1 MTNPTGFK
9 PSRRWLPITL
19 SAAALA
25 VAACSSSPSATTSA
39 VSGSGGGC
47 TAPSTVTIAE
57 NTIPIQLSLNMAE
70 GLGYF
75 RSVEQTCHT
84 QINFDVIEQP
94 TAMIPALFANQA
106 QFIAVGTGN
115 ILDAAVQG
123 KKFLVLLS
131 TGQGGGGVLVAN
143 TADKSKGTGLQ
154 ALKNYGAGSTWAVG
168 SLGGP
173 SQLISDALLDSLG
186 INYKKVTFVPVGTS
200 GLVAAVASNKAA
212 IGFASPSEAGA
223 GEAAGQTYSVMYTAS
238 KAVYNALG
246 YFSEGAFATTPTFA
260 QKYPELTQL
269 LVNAEVKG
277 LIACRTYFNNP
288 TGALQLM
295 PASFQATA
303 NKTAWDNTWQETAFA
318 AAPLTGL
325 ITQQDLAN
333 EVTMSVKY
341 GLLPAG
347 SQLPA
352 GTADTSWVTKAYQQL
367 HLPAPTGEMLSSFLS
382 NSPK

>member
-1 MTNPTGFK
+1 
-9 PSRRWLPITL
+9 
-19 SAAALA
+19 
-25 VAACSSSPSATTSA
+25 
-39 VSGSGGGC
+39 
-47 TAPSTVTIAE
+47 VTIAE

-75 RSVEQTCHT
+75 RKVEQACHT

-143 TADKSKGTGLQ
+143 AADKPKGTGVE
-154 ALKNYGAGSTWAVG
+154 ALKNYGAGTTWAVG

-173 SQLISDALLDSLG
+173 SQLISDALLSSLG
-186 INYKKVTFVPVGTS
+186 IDYKKVTFVPVGTS
-200 GLVAAVASNKAA
+200 GLVAAVASKKAA

-223 GEAAGQTYSVMYTAS
+223 GAAANQTYSVMYTAS
-238 KAVYNALG
+238 KAVYDALG
-246 YFSEGAFATTPTFA
+246 YFSEGAFATTPAFA
-260 QKYPELTQL
+260 KKYPELTQQ
-269 LVNAEVKG
+269 LVNAEVRG
-277 LIACRTYFNNP
+277 LVACRRYFNNAS
-288 TGALQLM
+288 GALKLM

-303 NKTAWDNTWQETAFA
+303 NKAAWNSTWKESAFA
-318 AAPLTGL
+318 AAPLTGV
-325 ITQQDLAN
+325 ITQQELTD
-333 EVTMSVKY
+333 EVSMSVKF

-352 GTADTSWVTKAYQQL
+352 ETADTSWVKKAYQQL
-367 HLPAPTGEMLSSFLS
+367 HLPAPTGPMLSSFLA
-382 NSPK
+382 NSPQ

>member
-9 PSRRWLPITL
+9 PSRRWIPIIL
-19 SAAALA
+19 SAVALA
-25 VAACSSSPSATTSA
+25 VAACSSSPAATTSA
-39 VSGSGGGC
+39 DGSGGC
-47 TAPSTVTIAE
+47 TAPPVVTIAE
-57 NTIPIQLSLNMAE
+57 NTIPIQLSLNMAQ

-75 RSVEQTCHT
+75 HSVEQACHT
-84 QINFDVIEQP
+84 QINFNVVEQP
-94 TAMIPALFANQA
+94 TAMIPALFSGQA

-115 ILDAAVQG
+115 ILNAAVQG

-154 ALKNYGAGSTWAVG
+154 ALKNYGAGTTWAVG

-186 INYKKVTFVPVGTS
+186 IDYKKVTFVPVGTS

-212 IGFASPSEAGA
+212 IGFASPSQAGA
-223 GEAAGQTYSVMYTAS
+223 GATAGQTYPVMYTAS
-238 KAVYNALG
+238 KAVYDALG
-246 YFSEGAFATTPTFA
+246 YFSEGAFATTPGFA
-260 QKYPELTQL
+260 QKYPELTQM

-277 LIACRTYFNNP
+277 LIACRTYFNNA
-288 TGALQLM
+288 TGALKLM
-295 PASFQATA
+295 PDSFQATA
-303 NKTAWDNTWQETAFA
+303 NKTAWDSTWQETAFA
-318 AAPLTGL
+318 AAPLTGM
-325 ITQQDLAN
+325 ITQQELAD
-333 EVTMSVKY
+333 EVNMSIKY

-352 GTADTSWVTKAYQQL
+352 GTADTSWVEKAYQQL
-367 HLPAPTGEMLSSFLS
+367 HLPAPTGPMMSSFLT
-382 NSPK
+382 NSPQ